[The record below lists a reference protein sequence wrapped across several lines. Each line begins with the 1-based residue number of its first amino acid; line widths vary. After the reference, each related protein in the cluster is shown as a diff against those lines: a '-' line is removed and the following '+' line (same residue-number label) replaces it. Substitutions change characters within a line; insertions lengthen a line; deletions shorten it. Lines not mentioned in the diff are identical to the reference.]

1 MAEQSHENLA
11 RILSGIT
18 LPQIVKLNQF
28 QKGGNFSTF
37 CDRFIDYADTAKLEH
52 ANLHFFLLQNVDDET
67 YSILKK
73 VELTSEE
80 KSDAESICKR
90 YKEEYYGEETIV
102 FKNQLLDCVQ
112 NENEDI
118 SAYVFRLR
126 ETAAIAYIDKK
137 QGEENC
143 LLAMLRGLRNMEIR
157 RKLNEASI
165 RSFTEAVVLAKRL
178 EGVERMFKTD
188 REPSHVMRQS
198 AIADNRHEQAVPGPR
213 KIPASSRNST
223 ENSCNSCNSSR
234 LEQRMGSR
242 GRPHERR
249 IRETEFVRFGRRDDR
264 NLTCWACKRVGHR
277 KSRCRLRRS
286 MWSSNNHGYPR
297 NYFGQSDNF
306 ERNQENWGVV
316 VPLRGVAIG
325 IPIVGGSGLQHHG

>member
-1 MAEQSHENLA
+1 MDGTSNYMAEQSHENLA

-137 QGEENC
+137 QGEENR
-143 LLAMLRGLRNMEIR
+143 LLA
-157 RKLNEASI
+157 
-165 RSFTEAVVLAKRL
+165 
-178 EGVERMFKTD
+178 
-188 REPSHVMRQS
+188 
-198 AIADNRHEQAVPGPR
+198 
-213 KIPASSRNST
+213 
-223 ENSCNSCNSSR
+223 
-234 LEQRMGSR
+234 
-242 GRPHERR
+242 
-249 IRETEFVRFGRRDDR
+249 
-264 NLTCWACKRVGHR
+264 
-277 KSRCRLRRS
+277 
-286 MWSSNNHGYPR
+286 
-297 NYFGQSDNF
+297 
-306 ERNQENWGVV
+306 
-316 VPLRGVAIG
+316 
-325 IPIVGGSGLQHHG
+325 

>member
-137 QGEENC
+137 QGSENC
-143 LLAMLRGLRNMEIR
+143 LLAMLRGVRSVELR
-157 RKLNEASI
+157 RKLNEASL
-165 RSFTEAVVLAKRL
+165 RSFTEAVILAKRL
-178 EGVERMFKTD
+178 EGVERMFKAD
-188 REPSHVMRQS
+188 REPSQVMRQS
-198 AIADNRHEQAVPGPR
+198 ADNRHGKQHQDLYNYQQVPETRPKTLPAVR
-213 KIPASSRNST
+213 NRNSGWNI
-223 ENSCNSCNSSR
+223 EVDHAK
-234 LEQRMGSR
+234 G
-242 GRPHERR
+242 GD
-249 IRETEFVRFGRRDDR
+249 VKR
-264 NLTCWACKRVGHR
+264 NLLDSA
-277 KSRCRLRRS
+277 
-286 MWSSNNHGYPR
+286 
-297 NYFGQSDNF
+297 
-306 ERNQENWGVV
+306 
-316 VPLRGVAIG
+316 
-325 IPIVGGSGLQHHG
+325 GGTTVI

>member
-143 LLAMLRGLRNMEIR
+143 LLAMLRGVRSVELR
-157 RKLNEASI
+157 RKLNEASL
-165 RSFTEAVVLAKRL
+165 RSFTEAVILAKRL
-178 EGVERMFKTD
+178 EGVERMFKAD
-188 REPSHVMRQS
+188 REPSQVMRQS
-198 AIADNRHEQAVPGPR
+198 AIADNRHEEAAPR
-213 KIPASSRNST
+213 PIQLPASSRNST
-223 ENSCNSCNSSR
+223 KNSSSSSESKQR
-234 LEQRMGSR
+234 LEYR
-242 GRPHERR
+242 GRPRKRR
-249 IRETEFVRFGRRDDR
+249 RRETEFVRFGRRDDR
-264 NLTCWACKRVGHR
+264 NLTCWVCKRVGHR
-277 KSRCRLRRS
+277 KAQCRLRRS
-286 MWSSNNHGYPR
+286 MRTSNSHGHR
-297 NYFGQSDNF
+297 KNYFGQSGTF
-306 ERNQENWGVV
+306 ERNQENWRVV
-316 VPLRGVAIG
+316 VPLRRVANG
-325 IPIVGGSGLQHHG
+325 IPIVEGSGLHHG